1 MSLQFENPHVKW
13 DPHPGNPR
21 IKRKF
26 WKISERKLAWW
37 EQHLT
42 SPQQLCELEGSGRRL
57 QSLRV
62 KHLHPSCQSK
72 VRVDWLSFV
81 CTSSQNT
88 VLTQNICQEALGG
101 GASPEQGRKPGED
114 IGFSQQGPN
123 LGESKGWTGPQ
134 GHGGWGGGSSQ
145 SMLERTRIYTKSRDS
160 LLQPKVY
167 KRLVI
172 KH

>member
-1 MSLQFENPHVKW
+1 MWIKRKKEYSE
-13 DPHPGNPR
+13 R

-26 WKISERKLAWW
+26 WKISETKLAWW

-62 KHLHPSCQSK
+62 KHFHPSCQSN
-72 VRVDWLSFV
+72 VRVDWLSFA

-88 VLTQNICQEALGG
+88 VLTQDIGQEALGG
-101 GASPEQGRKPGED
+101 DASPAQGRKPGED
-114 IGFSQQGPN
+114 IGFGQQGPN
-123 LGESKGWTGPQ
+123 LGKAEGCTGPQ
-134 GHGGWGGGSSQ
+134 GHRGRGGGSTGSSQ
-145 SMLERTRIYTKSRDS
+145 SMLERTRINTKRRDS